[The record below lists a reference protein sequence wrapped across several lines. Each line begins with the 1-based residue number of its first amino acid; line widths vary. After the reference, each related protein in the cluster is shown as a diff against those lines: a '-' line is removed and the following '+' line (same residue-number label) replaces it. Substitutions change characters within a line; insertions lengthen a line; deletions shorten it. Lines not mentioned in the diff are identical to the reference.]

1 MAQKNESFVD
11 RQIREAQERGA
22 FDNLPG
28 AGKPLKSIN
37 GRDDADWWVKGL
49 MEREK
54 IDASELLPA
63 GIRLRREIE
72 DLPETLRTCRSER
85 EVRELIADL
94 NVRIRDARKVRHTE
108 EPAFIRRVDADD
120 AVQTWLAARAPTPA
134 ARSAPAVPEVLEVHP
149 ARAATGGRLRAFLRR
164 RLT

>member
-1 MAQKNESFVD
+1 MAEKHESFID

-37 GRDDADWWVKGL
+37 GRDDADWWVRGL

-72 DLPETLRTCRSER
+72 DLPETLRSCRTER
-85 EVRELIADL
+85 EVRDLIADL
-94 NVRIRDARKVRHTE
+94 NVRLRDARKPRHTD
-108 EPAFIRRVDADD
+108 EPAFIRSVDVDETVEAWR
-120 AVQTWLAARAPTPA
+120 AQRAPKPPAQPITPG
-134 ARSAPAVPEVLEVHP
+134 PESLQVHP
-149 ARAATGGRLRAFLRR
+149 ARAATGGRFRAFLRR